1 MKEKILTKKDLIT
14 KYQKELD
21 EMIIM
26 DDFDAGKATSMR
38 VIIEDLKCTI
48 CNEADKELDY

>member
-1 MKEKILTKKDLIT
+1 MTQKIFTKQDLIN

-21 EMIIM
+21 KMIIM
-26 DDFDAGKATSMR
+26 DDFDAGKANSMR
-38 VIIEDLKCTI
+38 IIIEDLKGAI